1 MLKLLKLSLATVP
14 IQSMDGNSGKK
25 TVFLLEQFQ
34 PKQYTDPEDS
44 LK

>member
-1 MLKLLKLSLATVP
+1 MLKLLKLSPATVP
-14 IQSMDGNSGKK
+14 IQNMDGNRNKK
-25 TVFLLEQFQ
+25 SVFLLEQFQ